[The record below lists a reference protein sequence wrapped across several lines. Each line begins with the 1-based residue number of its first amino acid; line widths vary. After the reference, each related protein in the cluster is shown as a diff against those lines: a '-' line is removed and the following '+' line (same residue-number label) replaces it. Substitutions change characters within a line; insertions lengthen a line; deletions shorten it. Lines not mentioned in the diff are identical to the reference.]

1 VDITLN
7 ILVLPRSCNYHPRSL
22 NAALLQEREI
32 GSNRNMAPIRSSP
45 GLSIMRVNST
55 VKDFIAFLYNLSPLD
70 LDILLF
76 LIKIN
81 PQGKS
86 LQDLAVA
93 MDKDKSTVFR
103 SLQRLASKG
112 IVRKETRPLKGR
124 GYYHM
129 YSSIDRANFMANT
142 QNRAV
147 DIKKSLD
154 RLLKS
159 FESDLEKT
167 LKSL

>member
-1 VDITLN
+1 MT
-7 ILVLPRSCNYHPRSL
+7 S
-22 NAALLQEREI
+22 
-32 GSNRNMAPIRSSP
+32 IRSSSA
-45 GLSIMRVNST
+45 LSITRVNPT
-55 VKDFIAFLYNLSPLD
+55 VKDLTAFLYNLSPLD
-70 LDILLF
+70 LEILLF

-81 PQGKS
+81 PKGIS
-86 LQDLAVA
+86 LQDLAGA

-112 IVRKETRPLKGR
+112 IVRKETRPLKER

-129 YSSIDRANFMANT
+129 YSSIDRANFKMNT
-142 QNRAV
+142 QNRVA

-159 FESDLEKT
+159 FEPDLERT